1 MFDLVS
7 KFKPS
12 PKTKRPVNAQYIY
25 KPLIQIRLSV
35 LQRSPCHRYAESV
48 ATAGGVCA
56 HQAEHQMRHA
66 QQNLQWATDEDQGQN
81 RAGDAAQHKG
91 RRPVQGFACLLFQ
104 ILRGVVIQQYQ
115 HARYH
120 QENQTGQPHHR
131 GDVALVF
138 GHFTIQGLRSGI
150 GRLGLRLVAAAT

>member
-1 MFDLVS
+1 
-7 KFKPS
+7 
-12 PKTKRPVNAQYIY
+12 
-25 KPLIQIRLSV
+25 
-35 LQRSPCHRYAESV
+35 
-48 ATAGGVCA
+48 
-56 HQAEHQMRHA
+56 MRHA
-66 QQNLQWATDEDQGQN
+66 QQNLQWATDEYQGQN
-81 RAGDAAQHKG
+81 RAGDAAQHKS

-138 GHFTIQGLRSGI
+138 GHFTIQGLRGGI
-150 GRLGLRLVAAAT
+150 GRLGLRLVAAATGMRSACSAAHGCCGCGRSGNGISSVRSSVHGFRLSLSGL